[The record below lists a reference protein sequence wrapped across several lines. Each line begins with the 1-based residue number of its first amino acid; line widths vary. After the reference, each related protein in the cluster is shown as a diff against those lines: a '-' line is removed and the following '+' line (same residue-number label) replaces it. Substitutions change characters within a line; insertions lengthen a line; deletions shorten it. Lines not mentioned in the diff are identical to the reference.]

1 VNESPGDLSGFG
13 TMSLPK
19 LKLIYLPVRARA
31 EATRLALAY
40 ANIPYEDVTIPFSD
54 WPEFKVCRHTID
66 KWVSADI
73 VSQCDSINGSWHRTV
88 QKSSQCV
95 HGQLPVLEVDGKVSI
110 PQSGAILRYVAKIA
124 NLTPKGVAATAAAP
138 LTFPCNFPTVRLTSA

>member
-1 VNESPGDLSGFG
+1 VNESPGNLSGFG

-54 WPEFKVCRHTID
+54 WPEFKVCRYSSRLLTLFHSVTALM
-66 KWVSADI
+66 VYDI
-73 VSQCDSINGSWHRTV
+73 EPCRRVHNVCMGSF
-88 QKSSQCV
+88 
-95 HGQLPVLEVDGKVSI
+95 
-110 PQSGAILRYVAKIA
+110 QSWRLM
-124 NLTPKGVAATAAAP
+124 
-138 LTFPCNFPTVRLTSA
+138 VR